1 MSGTEKIH
9 VKQFE
14 GSSGCHDCLRGMFGP
29 RHLSCFTGTAYVI
42 FLELDALDAYDM
54 LLICK
59 GVEVPHASMSKPPMP
74 EPTF

>member
-14 GSSGCHDCLRGMFGP
+14 GLSSSHDCLQGMFGP
-29 RHLSCFTGTAYVI
+29 RHLPYFTGTAQVV

-54 LLICK
+54 LLLYES
-59 GVEVPHASMSKPPMP
+59 VQVPHASMP
-74 EPTF
+74 